1 MVHIGRVILVDKK
14 IHTGRSRSRSRGRTT
29 DWSRDKGKSDKE
41 LIEELRSKD
50 RERAVCSSGKDYAK
64 KPVGY
69 KAACALPSE
78 MGSAWARVM
87 EEDTFVSRV
96 QATSRRRS
104 PSP

>member
-29 DWSRDKGKSDKE
+29 DWSRDKGRSDKE
-41 LIEELRSKD
+41 LVDELRSKD
-50 RERAVCSSGKDYAK
+50 RDRAVCSSGKDYAR
-64 KPVGY
+64 KPIGY

-78 MGSAWARVM
+78 MGTASARLM

-96 QATSRRRS
+96 GQSSGIR
-104 PSP
+104 